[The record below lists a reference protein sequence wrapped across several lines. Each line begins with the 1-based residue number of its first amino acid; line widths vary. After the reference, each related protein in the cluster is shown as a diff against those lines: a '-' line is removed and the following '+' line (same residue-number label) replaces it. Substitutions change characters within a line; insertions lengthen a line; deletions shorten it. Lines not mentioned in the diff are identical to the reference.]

1 MTYQAELEQEREYT
15 ARVQQL
21 LYAVIKVSRGN
32 AEFQDDSIR
41 MMLTDAWEE
50 LRMKPTA
57 LSQQDLDQLNAE
69 INRFVARR
77 TFSENRASQY
87 EKMLKNPFFARID
100 FKEEGEEQLEK
111 IVIGLYSLKDAQ
123 KNILVHDW
131 RAPIC
136 SLYYDSMPGKASY
149 SCPGGVI
156 AGELTLKRQY
166 VMENGRLKYFVN
178 TEYSIDDSML
188 LDILSGATGG
198 HMRQIVAT
206 IQSEQNA
213 AIRHERDRVLSVTG
227 CAGSGKTSVAM
238 HRAAYLMY
246 RHRNLLSA
254 ECIAVLAPTHAFSE
268 YISCVL
274 PELGEENVQ
283 AMTLHD
289 LLTKILSRTVET
301 PLRQYE
307 ALLETHSGLRR
318 ASVSWKAGEE
328 YLPALNDAIENFRK
342 KGPAFETIRLGKS
355 TLITKAELEKTYRS
369 DSARLS
375 PAQRLSR
382 IAAALNDRLDP
393 WEKSLSKQYEELLFD
408 KYRDK
413 ELAAA
418 TKIAVRQRLQ
428 PVRAQIKK
436 VTSPDL
442 LYLYADALRA
452 APEEIA
458 RAARENAEAGLIWW
472 EDAPAIAL
480 LAIRLGFV
488 KPDNTLRHLLVDEAQ
503 DYSDAVLH
511 LLPLYFSKAEFTL
524 LGDPNQRTL
533 PAMPACD
540 PRTWGEAM
548 GCKDA
553 PIVHLSR
560 GYRSSLEIADFCNSL
575 LPDNAEKSE
584 SFGRH
589 GALPVLSDY
598 SPDALTSQLEKW
610 QKQGFGRIAVIT
622 QSQSEAIELSVL
634 LKKAA
639 LLTGDINE
647 LEEEGII
654 LGGLNLMKG
663 LEFDAVAVVWNKE
676 ETPCDDER
684 RRLYTACSRA
694 LHELAVF
701 TVHPDR

>member
-1 MTYQAELEQEREYT
+1 MPYQIELEQEREYT

-32 AEFQDDSIR
+32 AEFQDDTIR
-41 MMLTDAWEE
+41 MMLNDAWEE

-69 INRFVARR
+69 IDRFVARR

-123 KNILVHDW
+123 QNILVHDW

-136 SLYYDSMPGKASY
+136 SLYYDSMLGSASY
-149 SCPGGVI
+149 TCPVGMI

-166 VMENGRLKYFVN
+166 VMDNGRLKYFVN

-188 LDILSGATGG
+188 LDILSGATSG

-213 AIRHERDRVLSVTG
+213 AIRHERERVLSVTG

-254 ECIAVLAPTHAFSE
+254 ECIAVLSPTHAFSE
-268 YISCVL
+268 YISNVL
-274 PELGEENVQ
+274 PELGEDNVQ
-283 AMTLHD
+283 AMTMHD
-289 LLTKILSRTVET
+289 ILGKIISRTIET

-307 ALLETHSGLRR
+307 ALLEKHDSLRGDSVAWKSGTECLH
-318 ASVSWKAGEE
+318 
-328 YLPALNDAIENFRK
+328 ALDAAVARFQKN
-342 KGPAFETIRLGKS
+342 GPSFSTISLGKS
-355 TLITKAELEKTYRS
+355 TLIAKSELETMYR
-369 DSARLS
+369 DNKARLS

-382 IAAALNDRLDP
+382 IAATLNDRLES
-393 WEKSLSKQYEELLFD
+393 WEKSLFKQYEDILFER
-408 KYRDK
+408 YRDK
-413 ELAAA
+413 ELEVA
-418 TKIAVRQRLQ
+418 TRIAVRQRLQ

-436 VTSPDL
+436 ITSPDL
-442 LYLYADALRA
+442 LQLYADALRS
-452 APEEIA
+452 APEHIC
-458 RAARENAEAGLIWW
+458 RAAQENAAAGLIWW

-480 LAIRLGFV
+480 LAVRLGFA
-488 KPDNTLRHLLVDEAQ
+488 KPDTSIRHLLIDEAQ
-503 DYSDAVLH
+503 DYSAVALR
-511 LLPLYFSKAEFTL
+511 LLSLWFSKAEFTL
-524 LGDPNQRTL
+524 LGDPNQRTT
-533 PAMPACD
+533 PSMPACD
-540 PRTWGEAM
+540 PNAWGEVM

-560 GYRSSLEIADFCNSL
+560 GYRSSLEIANFCNDL
-575 LPDNAEKSE
+575 LPDGTEKPE
-584 SFGRH
+584 AFGRH
-589 GALPVLSDY
+589 GTIPLKTQY
-598 SPDALTSQLEKW
+598 SPEALKKQLNIWSEK
-610 QKQGFGRIAVIT
+610 GYGRIAVIT
-622 QSQSEAIELSVL
+622 RSQADAIELSLL
-634 LKKAA
+634 LKGAA
-639 LLTGDINE
+639 LLTGDSNE
-647 LEEEGII
+647 LEESGVI

-663 LEFDAVAVVWNKE
+663 LEFDAAAVVWTEDKN
-676 ETPCDDER
+676 PSDDER
-684 RRLYTACSRA
+684 RRRYTACSRA

-701 TVHPDR
+701 TLPPER